1 MGLFGIFKKN
11 KKEIIEINDNIFGNL
26 MLIDEGW
33 VKAFEIKLFDNN
45 YDIDLIVENDEN
57 GEKSISEK
65 QKNMYMKFIEEQIRI
80 KSEVERIITE
90 KYNFIDKSELLNS
103 RPLSIY
109 FELSGNV
116 KLTCSIGSEGDEIIE
131 IELLPQVKFNKVL

>member
-11 KKEIIEINDNIFGNL
+11 KKERIEINDNIFCNL

>member
-11 KKEIIEINDNIFGNL
+11 KKERIEINDNIFGNL

>member
-1 MGLFGIFKKN
+1 MIYHFLFHHQNDFQSGLLVPVWDFIGTKKYKYN
-11 KKEIIEINDNIFGNL
+11 TKS
-26 MLIDEGW
+26 
-33 VKAFEIKLFDNN
+33 
-45 YDIDLIVENDEN
+45 NDEN

>member
-11 KKEIIEINDNIFGNL
+11 KKERIEINDNIFGNL

-57 GEKSISEK
+57 GEKSISKK

>member
-11 KKEIIEINDNIFGNL
+11 KKERIEINDNIFGNL

-45 YDIDLIVENDEN
+45 YDIDLIVENDKN

>member
-1 MGLFGIFKKN
+1 
-11 KKEIIEINDNIFGNL
+11 
-26 MLIDEGW
+26 
-33 VKAFEIKLFDNN
+33 
-45 YDIDLIVENDEN
+45 
-57 GEKSISEK
+57 
-65 QKNMYMKFIEEQIRI
+65 MKFIEEQIRI

-131 IELLPQVKFNKVL
+131 IELLPQVKFNKVLQSKS

>member
-11 KKEIIEINDNIFGNL
+11 KKERIEINDNIFGNL

-90 KYNFIDKSELLNS
+90 KYNFIDK
-103 RPLSIY
+103 
-109 FELSGNV
+109 
-116 KLTCSIGSEGDEIIE
+116 
-131 IELLPQVKFNKVL
+131 